1 MTILG
6 GRKMGSIREKY
17 KNRHEEMRKKKGTY
31 ALYIILRVIVIS
43 LMVFQ
48 IYNGQYENFFVCL
61 LTLILMEVPTI
72 VQKKLRVELPS
83 TLEVIIVLFIFA
95 AEILGELN
103 AFYVKFPRWD
113 TMLHTMNGFLMAA
126 IGFSLVDMFNREE
139 KFSIKL
145 APTFQAIVAFC
156 FSMTIGV
163 IWEFFEWGMDSFFYL
178 DMQKDRVITQI
189 SSVLLDP
196 TNSNIPVQIKDITAT
211 TVNGELL
218 KINGY
223 LDIGLN
229 DTMKDLLVNFVGAIV
244 FSIIGYIFIKNRG
257 KGKGKFAARF
267 IPSIQSDKDVKEL
280 ENNEEKKDVK

>member
-1 MTILG
+1 MGKLG
-6 GRKMGSIREKY
+6 DKY
-17 KNRHEEMRKKKGTY
+17 KLRHEEMKKKKSTY
-31 ALYIILRVIVIS
+31 ALYIILRVAVIGM
-43 LMVFQ
+43 MVFQ

-61 LTLILMEVPTI
+61 LTLLLMEVPSI
-72 VQKKLRVELPS
+72 VQKRFRVELPS
-83 TLEVIIVLFIFA
+83 TLEIIIVLFIFS

-103 AFYVKFPRWD
+103 AFYVKFPNWD

-126 IGFSLVDMFNREE
+126 IGFSLVDMFNRDE

-145 APTFQAIVAFC
+145 SPLYQAIVAFC

-163 IWEFFEWGMDSFFYL
+163 IWEFFEWGMDSFFAL

-189 SSVLLDP
+189 SSVLLDA
-196 TNSNIPVQIKDITAT
+196 TNSNTPVHIKNITET
-211 TVNGELL
+211 MVNGELL

-229 DTMKDLLVNFVGAIV
+229 DTMKDLLVNFVGAVV
-244 FSIIGYIFIKNRG
+244 FSIIGYIFIKSRG

-267 IPSIQSDKDVKEL
+267 IPSIK
-280 ENNEEKKDVK
+280 N

>member
-1 MTILG
+1 
-6 GRKMGSIREKY
+6 MGKIGEKY
-17 KNRHEEMRKKKGTY
+17 RARQTEMKKNKSTY
-31 ALYIILRVIVIS
+31 ALYIVLRVAVIA
-43 LMVFQ
+43 LLIFQ
-48 IYNGQYENFFVCL
+48 IYRGEYENAFICL
-61 LTLILMEVPTI
+61 LTLVLMEVPSI
-72 VQKKLRVELPS
+72 VQKKLKVKLPS
-83 TLEVIIVLFIFA
+83 TLEIIIVLFIFA

-103 AFYVKFPRWD
+103 AFYVKFPQWD

-145 APTFQAIVAFC
+145 APLYQAIVAFC

-211 TVNGELL
+211 TINGELL

-229 DTMKDLLVNFVGAIV
+229 DTMKDLLVNFIGALV
-244 FSIIGYIFIKNRG
+244 FSIIGYIFIKSRG

-267 IPSIQSDKDVKEL
+267 IPSIEGDEESKEL
-280 ENNEEKKDVK
+280 ESKAEEKGGK

>member
-1 MTILG
+1 MRRRT
-6 GRKMGSIREKY
+6 MGKFWDNY
-17 KNRHEEMRKKKGTY
+17 KNRRIEMRKNKSTY
-31 ALYIILRVIVIS
+31 AIYIILRVIVIG

-48 IYNGQYENFFVCL
+48 IYKGQYENFFVCL
-61 LTLILMEVPTI
+61 LTLVLMEVPSI
-72 VQKKLRVELPS
+72 VQKRFKVELPS
-83 TLEVIIVLFIFA
+83 TLEIIIVLFIFA

-145 APTFQAIVAFC
+145 APLYQAIVAFC

-163 IWEFFEWGMDSFFYL
+163 IWEFFEWGMDSLFHL

-196 TNSNIPVQIKDITAT
+196 THSNNVVHIKDITMT

-229 DTMKDLLVNFVGAIV
+229 DTMKDLLVNFIGAVV
-244 FSIIGYIFIKNRG
+244 FSIIGYIFIKSRG
-257 KGKGKFAARF
+257 KGRGKFAARF
-267 IPSIQSDKDVKEL
+267 IPSIKGDG
-280 ENNEEKKDVK
+280 EE